1 MNSKE
6 ALLSPGRLWRKNEKK
21 SISHKEPETSSM
33 YFKAGLG
40 FLQKSVTLKW
50 LWAQKDRCAGFPS
63 QGTGL
68 YHLLQGQRDSSQTIY
83 FPPKDE

>member
-1 MNSKE
+1 MKINNNKVFPIRNQK
-6 ALLSPGRLWRKNEKK
+6 LPIW
-21 SISHKEPETSSM
+21 SM
-33 YFKAGLG
+33 YLKAGLG

-50 LWAQKDRCAGFPS
+50 LWAQKDRCAEFPS